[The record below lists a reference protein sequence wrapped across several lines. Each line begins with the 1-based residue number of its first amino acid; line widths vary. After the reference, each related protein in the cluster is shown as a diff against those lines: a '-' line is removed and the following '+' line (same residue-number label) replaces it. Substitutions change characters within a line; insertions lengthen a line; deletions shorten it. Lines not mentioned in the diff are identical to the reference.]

1 MTRSQEP
8 QMATIP
14 ERPEMRHSLHRAFFF
29 LFAAALPALATNG
42 VIEINQAK
50 ALAGG
55 VTAGDTPGFPVTLSA
70 NASYILTSDLDL
82 TAEASPPNTHAVV
95 VNAGYV
101 TIDLN
106 GFSIFG
112 NTQCGPPHPVV
123 CANPGTGNGIEVPS
137 GSTVRVHN
145 GTIRNVGNHGVHQE
159 SGTGSYESLLVT
171 SCGGDGI
178 HVQNSTVSR
187 VRSWFNGDRGIWA
200 FESAVADSVAYYNK
214 NQGIVGTFARIA
226 DNQAG
231 SNGTTGIEGSVC
243 SATGNMAYGNQG
255 VEMVLSGCGWGGNA
269 LRSCSGPC
277 ATSPAGNLQ
286 IAPNDCEGVTC
297 P

>member
-1 MTRSQEP
+1 
-8 QMATIP
+8 
-14 ERPEMRHSLHRAFFF
+14 MRHSLYRAFAL
-29 LFAAALPALATNG
+29 LFAAALPASASNG

-55 VTAGDTPGFPVTLSA
+55 VTTGDGPGFPVTLFVSG
-70 NASYILTSDLDL
+70 SYILTSDLNL
-82 TAEASPPNTHAVV
+82 TVEASPPNTHAIV
-95 VNAGYV
+95 VNAGNV

-123 CANPGTGNGIEVPS
+123 CTNTGTGNGIEVPS
-137 GSTVRVHN
+137 GWTVRVHN
-145 GTIRNVGNHGVHQE
+145 GTISNIGNHGVHQE

-171 SCGGDGI
+171 SCGADGI

-200 FESAVADSVAYYNK
+200 FESTVADSVAYYNK

-226 DNQAG
+226 NNQVG
-231 SNGTTGIEGSVC
+231 SNGTIGIEAGIC
-243 SATGNMAYGNQG
+243 SATGNMAYGNLG
-255 VEMVLSGCGWGGNA
+255 VEMALANCAWGSNSM
-269 LRSCSGPC
+269 RQCSGSC
-277 ATSPAGNLQ
+277 ATVAIGITNL
-286 IAPNDCEGVTC
+286 APNDCDGSPC